1 MTTTIAN
8 AAATTFPHGTTLT
21 ATTHGYDLHRAGRL
35 VGRVSIRRDF
45 SGRKWVA
52 DIFAHDGYTW
62 TLDRRTQPATMPA
75 TRHAVEDYAA
85 AYDQYAYVASSD
97 CHR

>member
-1 MTTTIAN
+1 MTTT
-8 AAATTFPHGTTLT
+8 TTYQHGTTLT

-45 SGRKWVA
+45 SGRRWLA

-62 TLDRRTQPATMPA
+62 TLDRRTAPATMRD
-75 TRHAVEDYAA
+75 TRRAVDDYAA
-85 AYDQYAYVASSD
+85 AYDRFARVASGD

>member
-1 MTTTIAN
+1 MTNQKTYPHGVTLTTTS
-8 AAATTFPHGTTLT
+8 
-21 ATTHGYDLHRAGRL
+21 HGYELHRGGRL

-45 SGRKWVA
+45 HGRRWIA
-52 DIFAHDGYTW
+52 DIFAHDGYAW

-75 TRHAVEDYAA
+75 TRAAIDAYAA
-85 AYDQYAYVASSD
+85 AYDRFAYVASGD